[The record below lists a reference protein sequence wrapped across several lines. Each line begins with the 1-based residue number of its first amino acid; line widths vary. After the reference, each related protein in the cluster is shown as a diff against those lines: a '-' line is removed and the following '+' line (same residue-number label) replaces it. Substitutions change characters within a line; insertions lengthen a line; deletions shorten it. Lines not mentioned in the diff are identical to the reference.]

1 MTRWSLPPCC
11 CRFVRSWLVAG
22 AARINSDKVVFR
34 SRATGEGE
42 VETAAGLDC
51 ANKPM
56 LKTRTKTMTRTPQYA
71 RRVVVVIKQTPLCK
85 RPDAVCQASVKGRD
99 HKQLCSDT
107 NRISA
112 AKILESGHGSLDDE
126 GV

>member
-1 MTRWSLPPCC
+1 MLAQKAWAMLINSGTENWRLRHNAAVILAFWALSPRQNMTRWSLPPCC

-22 AARINSDKVVFR
+22 DARINSAKVVFR

-42 VETAAGLDC
+42 VEAAAGLDC

-71 RRVVVVIKQTPLCK
+71 RRVEVVIKQTPLSN
-85 RPDAVCQASVKGRD
+85 RPSIA
-99 HKQLCSDT
+99 
-107 NRISA
+107 
-112 AKILESGHGSLDDE
+112 
-126 GV
+126 